1 MSLARSFVSLALIL
15 PALLFACGTKEKA
28 APAAGAT
35 AAAAEKAGKGAPGQ
49 AEAELDFSG
58 APTHIAKLIPP
69 NTAIYVQLQ
78 SLAQCEA
85 LLTRLARAHSSIGR
99 QLDEL
104 RRGLHHMI
112 PGDERHVV
120 PHQPIG
126 IAVTFPQDGA
136 PEFTFVL
143 PLRDVVSYKRS
154 LQISARMPQPVFDG
168 SYLAVTNSP
177 SYERPREPVA
187 LAVDLPDR
195 PISARIDLT
204 RLDRRYGSQVRLV
217 LAALA
222 SESPEAKAAFP
233 LDPQLTAWFQEV
245 SDPLLYAMAVGR
257 QLDISVAIGD
267 DRLQLDCAVDTRE
280 AGILAGW
287 TATDA
292 VDLTPFARSLVASD
306 TIALLGGCDPSVLAD
321 RLARLLSDSE
331 ADRERMA
338 GLLESFAS
346 QFGSIAAVSGSLS
359 AGESHFALH
368 VRASDDPAFAR
379 NLASTLE
386 LFSRSALGVA
396 VQSKQVTTFE
406 GVEVEDLVVHF
417 DAVSM
422 CALSGER
429 ADDLPAIQTRLDG
442 VARSLFGADSVRV
455 RITSFDQRGLIA
467 IGNDD
472 AWYRR
477 TLLWAKEDKDL
488 TPPDVRAALEHLGT
502 ARAAAVL
509 RLDLARWTQDR
520 EDWGAQWSALSGPVA
535 KLKQPGEASM
545 HALDPQSL
553 TLHLGAEGRTL
564 RIGLSMGLP
573 IEPSETMAQR

>member
-1 MSLARSFVSLALIL
+1 MSPAPRFVSLALIL
-15 PALLFACGTKEKA
+15 SVLLCACGTETPT
-28 APAAGAT
+28 APAVAGAS
-35 AAAAEKAGKGAPGQ
+35 AEGSEQAGKGTSGQ
-49 AEAELDFSG
+49 SEAELDFSG
-58 APTHIAKLIPP
+58 APAHIAKLIPP

-78 SLAQCEA
+78 SLTQCEA

-99 QLDEL
+99 QLDEV

-112 PGDERHVV
+112 PGDERHVM
-120 PHQPIG
+120 PQQPIG
-126 IAVTFPQDGA
+126 IAVTFPQEGD

-154 LQISARMPQPVFDG
+154 LQISSRMPQPVFDG

-177 SYERPREPVA
+177 TYERPREPVA
-187 LAVDLPDR
+187 LAIDLPDR
-195 PISARIDLT
+195 PISVRIDLT

-222 SESPEAKAAFP
+222 SESPEAKSG
-233 LDPQLTAWFQEV
+233 LLTIDPQLSAWFQEV

-257 QLDISVAIGD
+257 QLDVSVAIGD
-267 DRLQLDCAVDTRE
+267 DRLQLDCAVETRD

-306 TIALLGGCDPSVLAD
+306 TVALLGGCDPSVLAD

-396 VQSKQVTTFE
+396 VQSKKVTTLE

-417 DAVSM
+417 DAISM
-422 CALSGER
+422 CAISGESPE
-429 ADDLPAIQTRLDG
+429 DLPAIQTRLDG
-442 VARSLFGADSVRV
+442 VARSVFGADSVRV
-455 RITSFDQRGLIA
+455 RITSFDRRGLIA

-488 TPPDVRAALEHLGT
+488 TPPDVHAALEHLGS

-520 EDWGAQWSALSGPVA
+520 EDWGAQWRALSGPVT
-535 KLKQPGEASM
+535 KSRQPGEVSM

-564 RIGLSMGLP
+564 RIGLS
-573 IEPSETMAQR
+573 